1 MIGQLYM
8 YACGYGGCIFGG
20 VGHTLWRRG
29 VGTHLVVGNY
39 ARLEKAKDRGTQ
51 GLEHMLRSSEVTL
64 PYFSLVASSSKGQ
77 VKLWEKRGVREE

>member
-1 MIGQLYM
+1 MRVGM
-8 YACGYGGCIFGG
+8 GGCIFGG

-51 GLEHMLRSSEVTL
+51 GLEHMLRCSEVTL
-64 PYFSLVASSSKGQ
+64 PYLSLVASSSKGQ